1 MTSRDDLEPN
11 ERIVTE
17 WMQQLAKMPIAA
29 ATVPPDATVIWWK
42 GQRLRETDMQR
53 RLIRP
58 IVIGELLQL
67 GLGAAGIPLIAAL
80 LRTPTTS
87 QNPWV
92 IVSVLMLT
100 AAVLVALVLTL
111 WSSRWVWRTIAVL
124 LVVLLIP
131 DLGHAR
137 QSTPQIREL
146 PRPTGAFSVGR
157 VTLHLSDSTRQEPDN
172 LGGGPRELMVDV
184 WYPAEPVEGI
194 AAPYFDPLSFSDAA
208 SADRLRGLLRGAYD
222 DIRDGRV
229 RTHAT
234 QRVPFARS
242 VRRAPVLVFSHGGGE
257 ARETY
262 SAQLEDV
269 ASHGFVVAAI
279 SHTHEAV
286 LSIFPDGRHVRLAH
300 GRWPRPTQSAIAGLP
315 PSEEANQDRLE
326 WWANDIRFV
335 IDELAKINTARQA
348 LLPFAGR
355 LDVERIGAFG
365 HSAGGQA
372 AAHAC
377 QIDRRLRACLNQD
390 GLSAFAPY
398 YLDSRGWGM
407 NQSFMLIVRNTPRE
421 QPSNE
426 ELAAI
431 HMTREQAQQLL
442 VKLDARQDTSLR
454 LTGGGAYRVLVDA
467 AQTSHADFGDL
478 PFLQSTTLR
487 EAEVRAQFLA
497 SVRAIT
503 RAFFDKTL
511 KGSRPPLLEGRRG
524 LPTFVEAVQTF
535 EPAQPPGR

>member
-1 MTSRDDLEPN
+1 M
-11 ERIVTE
+11 
-17 WMQQLAKMPIAA
+17 
-29 ATVPPDATVIWWK
+29 
-42 GQRLRETDMQR
+42 
-53 RLIRP
+53 
-58 IVIGELLQL
+58 
-67 GLGAAGIPLIAAL
+67 
-80 LRTPTTS
+80 
-87 QNPWV
+87 
-92 IVSVLMLT
+92 
-100 AAVLVALVLTL
+100 
-111 WSSRWVWRTIAVL
+111 
-124 LVVLLIP
+124 
-131 DLGHAR
+131 
-137 QSTPQIREL
+137 
-146 PRPTGAFSVGR
+146 
-157 VTLHLSDSTRQEPDN
+157 
-172 LGGGPRELMVDV
+172 
-184 WYPAEPVEGI
+184 
-194 AAPYFDPLSFSDAA
+194 
-208 SADRLRGLLRGAYD
+208 
-222 DIRDGRV
+222 
-229 RTHAT
+229 
-234 QRVPFARS
+234 
-242 VRRAPVLVFSHGGGE
+242 
-257 ARETY
+257 
-262 SAQLEDV
+262 

-286 LSIFPDGRHVRLAH
+286 LTIFPDGRQVRLAL

-335 IDELAKINTARQA
+335 IDELARINTARQA
-348 LLPFAGR
+348 VLPFAGR

-377 QIDRRLRACLNQD
+377 QIDPRLRACLNQD
-390 GLSAFAPY
+390 GLAAFAPY
-398 YLDSRGWGM
+398 YLDNRGWGM

-421 QPSNE
+421 QPSDK

-467 AQTSHADFGDL
+467 AQTTHADFGDL
-478 PFLQSTTLR
+478 PFLQSTTPR

-497 SVRAIT
+497 SVCAIT

-511 KGSRPPLLEGRRG
+511 KGSRPPLLEGRRA